1 LPTMLI
7 PCHCWAMRIAYFGL
21 HHPALKEGMKE
32 KDASTARF
40 LPRADVHAKRELYHP
55 LTGHEEENCIARPI
69 IGIEHV
75 HRLMFHTSEWF

>member
-1 LPTMLI
+1 
-7 PCHCWAMRIAYFGL
+7 
-21 HHPALKEGMKE
+21 MKE